1 MFTRDPQPIRRNGFH
16 RVRTPALLVLT
27 CLLLPIHSFAQG
39 LAGLNAQDLANL
51 RNAAP
56 AGMPGG
62 LGGSSLNLG
71 STGGATIITLPTAGE
86 AADEDTAGPS
96 AKESREQQRQRSTP
110 LPPNEFQN
118 HVLQVTGK
126 ALPLYGAEFFLNQA
140 QSMAPNR
147 TPVGDDHAMSVGDTV
162 QIRLWGPV
170 EANLTATIDR
180 NGQVALPKLGTVK
193 LAGLKAAQVEQA
205 VRDTVARQHRNFG
218 ISVVP
223 GKLRRVQV
231 AVVGLARFPGTYA
244 LNSESTLTGALFASG
259 GPRAGGSLRRVE
271 LRRGGQLVA
280 RFDLYA
286 FLAKGDRTADVRVQ
300 DGDVIVLPPAAGY
313 VAIHGAVDQASVLE
327 VRGESDT
334 LEDLLPLVG
343 GIPTTADPRRATL
356 ERLSP
361 EQSRP
366 RSFQD
371 ISLQG
376 GGLKQALKAGDI
388 VTLWPIVADAT
399 NVVTLTGAV
408 ARPTRFAWKP
418 GMRLSDVLGDRAL
431 LQSPQ
436 ALRRRDETMLDE
448 FERERQ
454 ARARQKLPA
463 DVQLDRLQ
471 AERADLEKSSI
482 QAQADSLKRG
492 AQPALTQTIQPGLTL
507 APLPTDKNEEN
518 ARSQRRLNK
527 SLNELEEL
535 EAEMLKER
543 SERVLSS
550 IGQQQFDL
558 NTNYAVIERRVAQS
572 PTAEVI
578 AFNPSQVWAQPQSEA
593 DLRLEPGDTITLFT
607 LSDLKV
613 PLSARQILVRVE
625 GEVKR
630 PGVYPV
636 KPTDGITEVI
646 AKSGGLTAEAYLFGT
661 ALFRDEVR
669 ESQRQNLQKIL
680 RRFEQDSLAA
690 ITKASQSL
698 GGGADAGLAQ
708 VRVQSMQ
715 QAQQQALVSL
725 RSLKPEGRIALGLT
739 PDLNLSLAQFPA
751 LRFVAGDKLVVPHRP
766 DFVYVYGAVNTE
778 AAMLYR
784 PGRTVESYL
793 DSAGIRNSADLN
805 QAVLI
810 RADGSALSRQS
821 RWRNEVLGATVMPG
835 DSIVL
840 PESVDRESAWSVI
853 VRNFKD
859 YTQILYQLG
868 LGAAAVK
875 TLRQ

>member
-1 MFTRDPQPIRRNGFH
+1 MLPM
-16 RVRTPALLVLT
+16 LS
-27 CLLLPIHSFAQG
+27 LLPMLFLACLALPLQAFAQG
-39 LAGLNAQDLANL
+39 VGGLSAQDLANL

-56 AGMPGG
+56 AGLPAGT
-62 LGGSSLNLG
+62 GGSALNLG
-71 STGGATIITLPTAGE
+71 SSGGISIITLPSASE
-86 AADEDTAGPS
+86 APDEEGNSPS
-96 AKESREQQRQRSTP
+96 SKDSKEQKRQRSAP

-140 QSMAPNR
+140 QTISPNR
-147 TPVGDDHAMSVGDTV
+147 TPVGDDHVMSVGDTV

-180 NGQVALPKLGTVK
+180 NGQIALPKLGTVK

-286 FLAKGDRTADVRVQ
+286 FLAKGDRTTDVRVQ

-327 VRGESDT
+327 VRTESDT

-343 GIPTTADPRRATL
+343 GIPATADPRRATL
-356 ERLSP
+356 ERLNP

-376 GGLKQALKAGDI
+376 AGVKHALKAGDI
-388 VTLWPIVADAT
+388 VTLWPIVPDAT

-436 ALRRRDETMLDE
+436 ALRRRDDAMLGE

-454 ARARQKLPA
+454 ARSRQRLPA
-463 DVQLDRLQ
+463 DLQLERILANRLEGDKE
-471 AERADLEKSSI
+471 ALEASGDQQK
-482 QAQADSLKRG
+482 KN
-492 AQPALTQTIQPGLTL
+492 ALTAASLPASSVL
-507 APLPTDKNEEN
+507 AQSPLPDKDEET

-535 EAEMLKER
+535 EAEQLKER
-543 SERVLSS
+543 SERLLSNL
-550 IGQQQFDL
+550 GQHAFAL
-558 NTNYAVIERRVAQS
+558 NSEYAVIERRTLPSSA
-572 PTAEVI
+572 TEVI
-578 AFNPSQVWAQPQSEA
+578 AFSPSQVWAQPQSEV

-607 LSDLKV
+607 VSDLKV
-613 PLSARQILVRVE
+613 PLSARPILVRVE

-636 KPTDGITEVI
+636 RPTEGMAELI
-646 AKSGGLTAEAYLFGT
+646 ARAGGLTPEAYLFGT
-661 ALFRDEVR
+661 ALFRDEVK

-698 GGGADAGLAQ
+698 GGGADAGSTQ
-708 VRVQSMQ
+708 VRIQSMQ

-739 PDLNLSLAQFPA
+739 PDVNLGLAQLPA
-751 LRFVAGDKLVVPHRP
+751 LRLVTGDKLLVPHQP
-766 DFVYVYGAVNTE
+766 GFVYVYGAVNTE
-778 AAMLYR
+778 SAMLYR
-784 PGRTVESYL
+784 SGQTVEGYL
-793 DSAGIRNSADLN
+793 AAAGIRSSADLN
-805 QAVLI
+805 QAVLVRI
-810 RADGSALSRQS
+810 DGSALSRQS
-821 RWRNEVLGATVMPG
+821 LLRNEVLSATVMPG

-853 VRNFKD
+853 VRSFKD